1 MKKKIKDLND
11 YEIDIICK
19 NNKCDNCPLN
29 PDIMVLWCKPS
40 ELDKYGV
47 QIIGYSAIDKQSKEE
62 MQKDLEILKGV
73 E

>member
-29 PDIMVLWCKPS
+29 PDIIVPWCKNG
-40 ELDKYGV
+40 ELDKYG
-47 QIIGYSAIDKQSKEE
+47 DEE
-62 MQKDLEILKGV
+62 IEV
-73 E
+73 EEDD

>member
-29 PDIMVLWCKPS
+29 PDVMVPWCKNG
-40 ELDKYGV
+40 ELDKYG
-47 QIIGYSAIDKQSKEE
+47 DEE
-62 MQKDLEILKGV
+62 V
-73 E
+73 EVEENENR

>member
-11 YEIDIICK
+11 EEIDIICK

-40 ELDKYGV
+40 ELDKYG
-47 QIIGYSAIDKQSKEE
+47 DEE
-62 MQKDLEILKGV
+62 IEV
-73 E
+73 EENG